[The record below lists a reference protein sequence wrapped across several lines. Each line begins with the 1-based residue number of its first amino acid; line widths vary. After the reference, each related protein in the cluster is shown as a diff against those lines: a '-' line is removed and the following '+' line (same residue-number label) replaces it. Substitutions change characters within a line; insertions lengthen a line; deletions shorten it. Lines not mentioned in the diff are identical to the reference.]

1 MRALEQLRV
10 EHQEAIHR
18 EQNEVDRERRQAQ
31 EREQTLTDAFE
42 LEKYNL
48 QGQLEAVT
56 AELRSL
62 QEEVDSEDDPSIDDE
77 AEVRHTTPLERA
89 EPSSTPHMER
99 GTDPIRRTE
108 DRGTE
113 RGTERTRGT
122 ERRTEDRGTEDRGTE
137 GSTDRGTERT
147 TDRRTETDTRRTEPP
162 GGEERLLPPAGRESP
177 SESLLVATMT
187 RLLEAHTEAIA
198 AQTQATAAQH
208 LPPLKAFTGEGKQM
222 EEDGFERW
230 IEQFEERAKVAG
242 WSTEQKLHQIKLL
255 LEKTALRVLRA
266 LPDTDQ
272 SQYQKVVDALR
283 ARFKAVDIEE
293 LRGMEFHH
301 KVQRDESIDRI
312 GASSTR
318 AQSVPINSRPRV

>member
-1 MRALEQLRV
+1 M
-10 EHQEAIHR
+10 
-18 EQNEVDRERRQAQ
+18 DRERRQAQ

-77 AEVRHTTPLERA
+77 AEVGHTTPLERA

-99 GTDPIRRTE
+99 GTDPTE

-113 RGTERTRGT
+113 RTDRGTERTRGT
-122 ERRTEDRGTEDRGTE
+122 ERRTEDRGTER
-137 GSTDRGTERT
+137 STDRGTERT

-208 LPPLKAFTGEGKQM
+208 LPPTTPKGLY
-222 EEDGFERW
+222 R
-230 IEQFEERAKVAG
+230 
-242 WSTEQKLHQIKLL
+242 
-255 LEKTALRVLRA
+255 
-266 LPDTDQ
+266 
-272 SQYQKVVDALR
+272 
-283 ARFKAVDIEE
+283 
-293 LRGMEFHH
+293 
-301 KVQRDESIDRI
+301 
-312 GASSTR
+312 
-318 AQSVPINSRPRV
+318 